1 MRYSTQRIAYAY
13 FGVAMAL
20 FAIQVIM
27 GLVMGYIYVQ
37 PNFLSELLP
46 FNVVRM
52 MHTNA
57 LIVWLLLGFFGA
69 TYFLLPEETERELH
83 SPALAYIQLLILVV
97 GTLGAVLTYMFDLF
111 HGNWLLGKEGREFLE
126 QPKWVK
132 VGITV
137 AALIFLYNCTMT
149 LMKGRKT
156 SISTILMIGLWGL
169 ALLWLF
175 AFFNPANLVLDKQ
188 YWWWVVHLWVEGVW
202 ELIMAAVLGYLMLKL
217 TGVDREV
224 VEKWLY
230 VIVATALFS
239 GILGTGHHYYWIG
252 LPAYWHWIGS
262 IFSSFEVVPFF
273 AMMSFAFIMVWKGR
287 RDHPNKAALLWSLGC
302 ATLAFFGAGVWGFL
316 HTLHGV
322 NYYSHGTQITA
333 AHGHLAF
340 YGAYVCLVLAIV
352 TYAMPIM
359 RNREPYNQV
368 LNMASFWLMSS
379 GMLFMTFT
387 LTFAGTVQTHLQRV
401 NGMFFMEVQD
411 QLALFYWM
419 RFGSGVAVVLGA
431 LLFIYAVMFPGKEVV
446 APGPVQR
453 HRDGHDEAVTPAE

>member
-1 MRYSTQRIAYAY
+1 MKYATQRIAYAY

-20 FAIQVIM
+20 FAVQVSM
-27 GLVMGYIYVQ
+27 GLTMGWVYVQ

-46 FNVVRM
+46 FNILRM
-52 MHTNA
+52 LHTNS

-69 TYFLLPEETERELH
+69 AYYLIPEEAEREIH
-83 SPALAYIQLLILVV
+83 SPMLAWVQLAILVL
-97 GTLGAVLTYMFDLF
+97 GTAGVVLTYTFGLF
-111 HGNWLLGKEGREFLE
+111 QGNWLLGAEGREFIE

-132 VGITV
+132 AGIVV
-137 AALIFLYNCTMT
+137 AALIFLYNVT
-149 LMKGRKT
+149 LTVLKGRKT
-156 SISTILMIGLWGL
+156 AISNVLLLGLWGL
-169 ALLWLF
+169 ALLFLF
-175 AFFNPANLVLDKQ
+175 AFYNPSNLVLDKQ

-202 ELIMAAVLGYLMLKL
+202 ELIMASILAFLMLKL

-252 LPAYWHWIGS
+252 LPAYWQWVGS
-262 IFSSFEVVPFF
+262 IFSSFEIVPFF
-273 AMMSFAFIMVWKGR
+273 AMMAFAFVMVWKGR

-302 ATLAFFGAGVWGFL
+302 TVLAFFGAGIWGFL

-322 NYYSHGTQITA
+322 NYYTHGTQITA

-340 YGAYVCLVLAIV
+340 YGAYVCLVLAII
-352 TYAMPIM
+352 TYAFPIM
-359 RNREPYNQV
+359 RNRDPYNQV
-368 LNMASFWLMSS
+368 LNMASFWLMSG

-387 LTFAGTVQTHLQRV
+387 LTFAGTLQTHLQRV
-401 NGMFFMEVQD
+401 NGEGYMDVQD

-419 RFGSGVAVVLGA
+419 RFGSGLAVVAGA
-431 LLFIYAVMFPGKEVV
+431 LLFIWSVVVVRREVV
-446 APGPVQR
+446 TPGPVQD
-453 HRDGHDEAVTPAE
+453 HKDGHLEPAE